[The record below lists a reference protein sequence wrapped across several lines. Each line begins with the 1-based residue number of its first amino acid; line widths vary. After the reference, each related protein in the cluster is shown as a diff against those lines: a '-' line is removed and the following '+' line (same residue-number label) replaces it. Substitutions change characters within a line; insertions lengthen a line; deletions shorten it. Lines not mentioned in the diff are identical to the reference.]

1 MGSRYHR
8 LDALRIDRVEDN
20 GIHALINQIVYLLH
34 LQGNIALGIDE
45 LALQLLRSQFSCH
58 LAAQDGD
65 EVEIEVG
72 QRHADLVG
80 LGLGG
85 HDKQRAG

>member
-1 MGSRYHR
+1 MGGRYHW
-8 LDALRIDRVEDN
+8 LNALRIDRVEDN
-20 GIHALINQIVYLLH
+20 GVHALINQIVYLLH
-34 LQGNIALGIDE
+34 LQGDIAFGINE
-45 LALQLLRSQFSCH
+45 LALQLLRNQFPRH
-58 LAAQDGD
+58 LAAQDRD

>member
-1 MGSRYHR
+1 MGGRYHR
-8 LDALRIDRVEDN
+8 LDALRIDWVEDN
-20 GIHALINQIVYLLH
+20 GVHALINQIVYLLH
-34 LQGNIALGIDE
+34 LQGDIAFGIDE
-45 LALQLLRSQFSCH
+45 LALQLLRSQFSRH